1 MKFEFE
7 GKKYLIE
14 FKREFRARIKRDKQ
28 GIDHILPSTFPYT
41 TASIVEVLSVDDKG
55 KPKETKVY
63 RVATTGCYHEDSF
76 TLEKGRCRA
85 LRMLTNNAA
94 IPKAMKPILWKAYH
108 ERPRPKSEP
117 KPKVVEVVA
126 DEVRVPFD

>member
-14 FKREFRARIKRDKQ
+14 FRREFRSHIKRDKR
-28 GIDHILPSTFPYT
+28 GIDHILPSKYPST
-41 TASIVEVLSVDDKG
+41 TATIVEVVSVDDKG
-55 KPKETKVY
+55 RPKETKVY
-63 RVATTGCYHEDSF
+63 RVATAGCYHEDAF

-117 KPKVVEVVA
+117 KKVVEVVA
-126 DEVRVPFD
+126 DERVPFD